1 MHNLTCVNSFIPS
14 TSSYSLSSWF
24 TSSCT
29 LHLITVHVFAV
40 TIYHSHCLS
49 TPGLKPICS
58 TNPFHYRLL
67 VPSGLPSWNWSQTG
81 LPAVIDFYVLVSSLY
96 LYYIAMCA
104 RLTDQLA
111 FQCMLISCHIYHLL
125 SFCYFVPIFVNKIVV
140 VYYAWNVS
148 TSRVGMKALLHT
160 SSYASHIIFC
170 P

>member
-67 VPSGLPSWNWSQTG
+67 VPSGLPSRNWSQTG
-81 LPAVIDFYVLVSSLY
+81 LPALIDFYVLVSSLY

-111 FQCMLISCHIYHLL
+111 FQCMLISVKFITSYHSIILCQSLL
-125 SFCYFVPIFVNKIVV
+125 TRSLLFIML
-140 VYYAWNVS
+140 
-148 TSRVGMKALLHT
+148 GMYLLHV
-160 SSYASHIIFC
+160 SV
-170 P
+170 